1 MHMFIFNCIFIL
13 YFRTGNI
20 KLREQLRWATL
31 GYHHNWDTKVCFKN
45 TSHWFLLLK
54 QLLI

>member
-1 MHMFIFNCIFIL
+1 M

-31 GYHHNWDTKVCFKN
+31 GYHHNWDTKVCFNNKSY
-45 TSHWFLLLK
+45 TSD
-54 QLLI
+54 

>member
-1 MHMFIFNCIFIL
+1 MYTM
-13 YFRTGNI
+13 YFRTRNI

-45 TSHWFLLLK
+45 ILYTGLYCLNNY
-54 QLLI
+54 